1 MNLNFLLNDYLL
13 AWNILFQAS
22 ISEVIHKQ
30 KLKLWNTYQKQYND
44 LMKDNLKILKEG
56 KDFIPNDDTI
66 YNLLFDSDNFNI
78 FKKESEKHRIYLM
91 KTWDKYRKKIT
102 NVLGD
107 ILRYH
112 IDYNFDVYVVHP
124 LLDTTMF
131 IPKVNNKAFVWG
143 RHNDTESDIK
153 TLIDMIFFIVSNELK
168 NFDNDAKDIVDVVIE
183 LAIKN
188 ELYTELTGKSKY
200 REGNEK
206 LRTLKNAIYPYWLMY
221 LGADKKE
228 MLDYMMRDSIA
239 FDLDKYTIEKEL
251 KKIDLLDFI
260 RFCIKT
266 RRHILSRSEQQFI

>member
-153 TLIDMIFFIVSNELK
+153 TLVDMIFFIVSNELK
-168 NFDNDAKDIVDVVIE
+168 DFDNDAKDIVDVVIE

-206 LRTLKNAIYPYWLMY
+206 LRSLKNAIYPYWLMY

-266 RRHILSRSEQQFI
+266 RKHILSRSEQQFI

>member
-102 NVLGD
+102 NVIGD

-153 TLIDMIFFIVSNELK
+153 TLVDMIFFIVSNELK
-168 NFDNDAKDIVDVVIE
+168 DFDNDAKDIVDVVIE

-206 LRTLKNAIYPYWLMY
+206 LRSLKNAIYPYWLMY

-260 RFCIKT
+260 RFCIRT
-266 RRHILSRSEQQFI
+266 RKHILSRSEQQFI

>member
-102 NVLGD
+102 NVIGD

-168 NFDNDAKDIVDVVIE
+168 DFDKDAKDIVDVVIE

-206 LRTLKNAIYPYWLMY
+206 LRSLKNAIYPYWLMY

-260 RFCIKT
+260 RFCIRT
-266 RRHILSRSEQQFI
+266 RKHILSRSEQQFI

>member
-66 YNLLFDSDNFNI
+66 YNLLFDSDNFNV

-102 NVLGD
+102 NILGD

-112 IDYNFDVYVVHP
+112 IDYKFDVYVVHP

-153 TLIDMIFFIVSNELK
+153 TLVDMIFFIVSNELK
-168 NFDNDAKDIVDVVIE
+168 DFDNDAKDIVDVVIE

-206 LRTLKNAIYPYWLMY
+206 LRSLKNAIYPYWLMY

-266 RRHILSRSEQQFI
+266 RKHILSRSEQQFI